1 MHVIVIQ
8 SFRSREFKNILCMIP
23 MQNNVTVFISKHNYL
38 NHLIFICYIIIIFLY
53 TILAYAASYIR
64 FNPNVT
70 SFENR

>member
-1 MHVIVIQ
+1 
-8 SFRSREFKNILCMIP
+8 